1 MKTYRTYLSDGRF
14 YEDLMGDSYH
24 SKYVA
29 LMYKFLAFNT
39 TSRIIRV
46 ESTFGKYNRLR
57 RRFYKVIG
65 DTAEDINVYHIN
77 SKNYSRVLS
86 AGTIKRF
93 LKNITTRSDGSTW
106 VSQ

>member
-1 MKTYRTYLSDGRF
+1 MKTFKVFLSDGRE
-14 YEDLMGDSYH
+14 YEDLMGVSYH
-24 SKYVA
+24 PKYVA

-39 TSRIIRV
+39 TSKIIRV

-65 DTAEDINVYHIN
+65 DTAEDINVYHIG
-77 SKNYSRVLS
+77 SSLYKQILS

-93 LKNITTRSDGSTW
+93 LKSAI
-106 VSQ
+106 